1 MASEA
6 ELNKRRKETEEFIYG
21 LFNKLD
27 PSGANT
33 EFYREKFSKM
43 NLKQFA
49 EFMTKLESPNNW
61 LMWQII
67 DYEKNI
73 NMKVIEDAANYIG
86 IPLYERIAYPH
97 LSDDPNNP
105 IMSYEPVPVLYL
117 HLKPMQQM
125 RTKKNSTST
134 EITKRNK
141 FNQVTGE
148 DKNGQSSDIENY
160 ALVALGAEKILK
172 ELLSARADDSVMK
185 NEMLSNI
192 SRDGYCSL
200 SDLTDDIKN
209 KVALNMIDVYLMS
222 MGLQTDLINKSL
234 ILQYTADKNR

>member
-21 LFNKLD
+21 LFNKLN

-172 ELLSARADDSVMK
+172 ELLSARADDS
-185 NEMLSNI
+185 
-192 SRDGYCSL
+192 
-200 SDLTDDIKN
+200 
-209 KVALNMIDVYLMS
+209 
-222 MGLQTDLINKSL
+222 
-234 ILQYTADKNR
+234 